1 MTSSTLLQS
10 MYPTILG
17 LTVFSLAML
26 IVVSVVN
33 KDCKAYLLSKKV
45 LKPVISFL
53 LLLCFATI
61 VLLLFRSS
69 IEKYYPI
76 RPASTFEY
84 LSWPLTVAYVSEL
97 GVICFWCLAGIS
109 KKTKK

>member
-1 MTSSTLLQS
+1 MCNTLLQS
-10 MYPTILG
+10 MMPEILILTILT
-17 LTVFSLAML
+17 LVLL

-45 LKPVISFL
+45 LRPTISFL
-53 LLLCFATI
+53 MLLGIITI

-76 RPASTFEY
+76 RPATTFDY
-84 LSWPLTVAYVSEL
+84 LSWPLAVAYVSEL
-97 GVICFWCLAGIS
+97 GVIIFWCLAGVACKL
-109 KKTKK
+109 KK